1 MPKRNFRRGGG
12 AIYEWYEAYAQRN
25 NNQEIQAKNARK
37 YEAKMQRKKNA
48 KNVKS
53 LFRASSQV
61 DCYYEKICVDDI
73 KKEKAA
79 P

>member
-1 MPKRNFRRGGG
+1 
-12 AIYEWYEAYAQRN
+12 
-25 NNQEIQAKNARK
+25 
-37 YEAKMQRKKNA
+37 MQRKKNA